1 MIEYSI
7 IRLPSDILHQTAQR
21 ERKLRRDLKIS
32 QVELSHKS
40 GVSLGSIRRF
50 ESTGKI
56 SFESLLIIAHVL
68 NRLDDFEQLFKRDGS
83 GEIEQ
88 LFSERTR
95 S

>member
-1 MIEYSI
+1 MIEYNI

-21 ERKLRRDLKIS
+21 VREQRRALKIS
-32 QVELSHKS
+32 QVALSQKS

-50 ESTGKI
+50 ESTGQI

-83 GEIEQ
+83 GKIEQ